1 MLKTTALVATVVM
14 VLISGASTT
23 QAATITL
30 DPLQLTWMRVDQPV
44 ASGHVSRTWLWGPQ
58 TSAVETTEDYAEA
71 PGNAR
76 QVVYYDK
83 ARMEVTDPQ
92 EDPNSIWHVT
102 NGLLVME
109 LMTGQLQTGDAQF
122 EARQPAD
129 INAAGDSGAGNGP
142 SYATLGQLRAAPAAA
157 NGAVLEQRLDAS
169 GAITD
174 DPAMADYDARAAQ
187 RVTVAGIDH
196 QVASPFW
203 DFMNA
208 HDIVYVDGAYVEDG
222 LFANPFYA
230 TGYPVTEAYWTSVQ
244 VGGVPHNVLLQCFER
259 RCLTYTPG
267 NAPGWQVEAGN
278 VGLHY
283 YEWRYGEPRPAPSTL
298 SVAFNVNYAGQ
309 RVATTT
315 THETFLGNTAIG
327 TWETTDSGGATI
339 SKGTLIAEHSLLG
352 VDASITQDWPIAGSA
367 TLSMTYALG
376 LGGVEGTGTLDYTA
390 QLPDGA
396 ESGSL
401 TFSASSA
408 TLDVWEV
415 ELSELPPVFFF
426 TP

>member
-1 MLKTTALVATVVM
+1 M
-14 VLISGASTT
+14 SGASTA
-23 QAATITL
+23 QAASLTL

-44 ASGHVSRTWLWGPQ
+44 ASGRVSRTWLWGPQ
-58 TSAVETTEDYAEA
+58 SSAVETTEDYAEA
-71 PGNAR
+71 PGHTR
-76 QVVYYDK
+76 EVIYYDK
-83 ARMEVTDPQ
+83 ARMEVTDPDA
-92 EDPNSIWHVT
+92 DPNSIWHVT
-102 NGLLVME
+102 NGLLVTE
-109 LMTGQLQTGDAQF
+109 LMTGQLQTGNAQF
-122 EARQPAD
+122 VARQPAD
-129 INAAGDSGAGNGP
+129 INAAGDAGAGNGP

-157 NGAVLEQRLDAS
+157 DGAVLEQRLAANGTAS
-169 GAITD
+169 D
-174 DPAMADYDARAAQ
+174 DPTLADYGARAAQ
-187 RVTVAGIDH
+187 RVTVPGIDH
-196 QVASPFW
+196 QIASPFW

-208 HDIVYVDGAYVEDG
+208 EDIVYADGAYVEDA

-244 VGGVPHNVLLQCFER
+244 VGGVPHDVLLQCFER

-283 YEWRYGEPRPAPSTL
+283 YQWRYGESRPAPTTL
-298 SVAFNVNYAGQ
+298 SVTFNVNYAGH

-315 THETFLGNTAIG
+315 THETFLGNTAVG
-327 TWETTDSGGATI
+327 SWATTDSSGATI
-339 SKGTLIAEHSLLG
+339 STGTLIAAHSLLG

-376 LGGVEGTGTLDYTA
+376 LGGVKGDGTLDYTA
-390 QLPDGA
+390 QLPGGA

-401 TFSASSA
+401 TFSASSGS
-408 TLDVWEV
+408 LDVWEV

-426 TP
+426 SQ